1 MDNTIA
7 SAILIGSGCVM
18 GAIGSY
24 TWIQLETKT
33 LLEQFLISLLVL
45 TAGFNFFFGLKGFFV
60 DDTVSTTTVSSTEKL
75 KWYSKEG
82 LWGLF
87 LVYIGAVFYALAA
100 YYHLAIPN
108 WSFLTAFLVALPL
121 ILIEY
126 HFSLRGNHIMYDRIQ
141 WNATQ
146 VAVVSLV
153 FYFIN
158 TWIMNKFIF
167 KRKFVLWR
175 EIVGFLLLAGAFAVI
190 QWDA

>member
-1 MDNTIA
+1 M
-7 SAILIGSGCVM
+7 
-18 GAIGSY
+18 
-24 TWIQLETKT
+24 
-33 LLEQFLISLLVL
+33 
-45 TAGFNFFFGLKGFFV
+45 
-60 DDTVSTTTVSSTEKL
+60 
-75 KWYSKEG
+75 
-82 LWGLF
+82 
-87 LVYIGAVFYALAA
+87 VFYALAA
-100 YYHLAIPN
+100 YYYLAIPN

-175 EIVGFLLLAGAFAVI
+175 EIVGFFVIGGCICSDSMGRVINNDAVFKKIWAIRWSILLV
-190 QWDA
+190 